1 MSFYQQYALVNND
14 SNLSSDD
21 LFQKLLGSK
30 TVGASSTL
38 FEQEVYS
45 SINLTNILSLPET
58 ISGVF

>member
-21 LFQKLLGSK
+21 LFQLLGSK
-30 TVGASSTL
+30 TAGASSTL